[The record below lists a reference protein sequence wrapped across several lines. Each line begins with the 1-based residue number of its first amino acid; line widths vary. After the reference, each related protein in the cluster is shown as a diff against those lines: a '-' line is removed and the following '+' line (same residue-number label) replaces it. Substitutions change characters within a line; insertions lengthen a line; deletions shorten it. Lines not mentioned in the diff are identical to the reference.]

1 MSAFI
6 IKRLL
11 WGIPTL
17 LVILLLCFLLLDH
30 SPGKAVDTY
39 MSNNFE
45 GVKSMENIEEYE
57 YYYIQSVKK
66 LGLDKPAFY
75 FTLTNRAMLDTIG
88 RITFLPKKA
97 QAEKL
102 SATSGNKKAVGEYF
116 HTIDYLLNQVR
127 RLTDTVFVQ
136 KNELTRELYN
146 AKKDAAYSDN
156 LEKISQTIDDKNI
169 ASQLENL
176 LEQQKYFARTKPS
189 ASLLIPAIKWNGT
202 DNRFHL
208 MLTRLFSGEKN
219 ISLIDS
225 RPVWLKIRE
234 SLRFTLAIN
243 LLAFILSVFVSYKLA
258 IWLSMNAGRR
268 VARSVNSLMF
278 VLYTMPAFWVGSML
292 LMFFSSSTYGSML
305 NWFPPGGVG
314 DIGQGDNFF
323 EIVGIRLHHYLLP
336 VICISYPVIVFL
348 TTHLKDSIKDASGN
362 QWAVTARAKG
372 LSEVS
377 TIKRHVLRNAIFPYI
392 TLLGNIIP
400 SIFAGSVI
408 MEVLFN
414 IPGMGRLAY
423 QSIISRDWPV
433 LFNIILISGII
444 TVLAQILTDILYAWL
459 DPRINTGK

>member
-30 SPGKAVDTY
+30 SPGKTVDTY

-45 GVKSMENIEEYE
+45 GVKSMENVEEYE

-88 RITFLPKKA
+88 RITFLPKKT

-146 AKKDAAYSDN
+146 AKKDADYSEK
-156 LEKISQTIDDKNI
+156 LEQISQTIDDKNI
-169 ASQLENL
+169 ASQLKNL
-176 LEQQKYFARTKPS
+176 LEQQKYFARNKPS

-278 VLYTMPAFWVGSML
+278 VLYTMPAFWVGS
-292 LMFFSSSTYGSML
+292 
-305 NWFPPGGVG
+305 
-314 DIGQGDNFF
+314 
-323 EIVGIRLHHYLLP
+323 
-336 VICISYPVIVFL
+336 
-348 TTHLKDSIKDASGN
+348 
-362 QWAVTARAKG
+362 
-372 LSEVS
+372 
-377 TIKRHVLRNAIFPYI
+377 
-392 TLLGNIIP
+392 
-400 SIFAGSVI
+400 
-408 MEVLFN
+408 
-414 IPGMGRLAY
+414 
-423 QSIISRDWPV
+423 
-433 LFNIILISGII
+433 
-444 TVLAQILTDILYAWL
+444 
-459 DPRINTGK
+459 